1 MSGTF
6 HIQVAT
12 PEKLLVDAEA
22 LSAQIPTRKG
32 YIGVLAGHAALL
44 SELGSDELTYVTPAN
59 ETRTLRVN
67 GGYLEI
73 LDDRVRILT
82 LPAAKA

>member
-22 LSAQIPTRKG
+22 MSAQIPTRNG

-44 SELGSDELTYVTPAN
+44 SELGSDELSYLTPAN

-82 LPAAKA
+82 LPAAEA